1 MCINYPATKIPK
13 DGPDTHTHTQKTTV
27 GISLARKCFK
37 VSFEISLL
45 EV

>member
-13 DGPDTHTHTQKTTV
+13 DGPEKKKKKKNTV
-27 GISLARKCFK
+27 DISLARKCFK